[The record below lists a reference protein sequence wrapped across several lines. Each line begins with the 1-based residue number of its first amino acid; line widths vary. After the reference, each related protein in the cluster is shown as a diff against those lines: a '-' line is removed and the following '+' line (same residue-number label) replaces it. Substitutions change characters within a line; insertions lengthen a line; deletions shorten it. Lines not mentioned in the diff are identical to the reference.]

1 LNIIQRNITIVLI
14 AFSIIAFIVFY
25 LLSVKIFDN
34 SNFYY
39 ILVEDANGLNESD
52 IVYIE
57 NESLGKINKIDTAR
71 NGSGNILLKI
81 KLNRNVNLP
90 DRSTYHIIQGHDD
103 NTRRI
108 EIKLKAS
115 SGYFKNND
123 TIPLFI
129 SGLVADDY
137 KESSIAKDTVGSN
150 PDTVIIHREPEKVK
164 EKVKPVVKENLVKPV
179 IPQSNNNQIILKV
192 QFLVSPKELPLD
204 SKNFKGLNQVSFY
217 RDKGLY
223 KYVSGNENE
232 LSKAVDLCKVIKK
245 QGFPDAFVVAFKGDE
260 RISMSEAKQ
269 LLKK

>member
-1 LNIIQRNITIVLI
+1 MNIIKRNITIVLI

-71 NGSGNILLKI
+71 NGSGKILLKI

-90 DRSTYHIIQGHDD
+90 DRSTYHLIQGRDD
-103 NTRRI
+103 NNKNI

-129 SGLVADDY
+129 TGLVAEDF
-137 KESSIAKDTVGSN
+137 KEQAIAKDTVVSSL
-150 PDTVIIHREPEKVK
+150 DTVIIPKKPEEVKPIVK
-164 EKVKPVVKENLVKPV
+164 EKLIKPV
-179 IPQSNNNQIILKV
+179 ISQSNNNQVILKV
-192 QFLVSPKELPLD
+192 QFFVSQKELPLD
-204 SKNFKGLNQVSFY
+204 SKSFKGIDQVSFY
-217 RDKGLY
+217 RDKGMY

-232 LSKAVDLCKVIKK
+232 LSKAIDLCSAIKK

-260 RISMSEAKQ
+260 RISMNEAKK

>member
-1 LNIIQRNITIVLI
+1 MNIIKRNITIVLI

-52 IVYIE
+52 FVYIE

-71 NGSGNILLKI
+71 NRSGKILIKI

-90 DRSTYHIIQGHDD
+90 DRSTYHITQGHED
-103 NTRRI
+103 NKRKI

-115 SGYFKNND
+115 TGYFKNDD

-129 SGLVADDY
+129 NGLVTEDL
-137 KESSIAKDTVGSN
+137 KEPSIIEDTLVPS
-150 PDTVIIHREPEKVK
+150 PDTVLIPKKSEE
-164 EKVKPVVKENLVKPV
+164 VKPVVKENIVKPE
-179 IPQSNNNQIILKV
+179 IPQSNNNKVVLKV
-192 QFLVSPKELPLD
+192 QFLVSQKELPLD
-204 SKNFKGLNQVSFY
+204 SKSFKGINQVSFY
-217 RDKGLY
+217 RDKGMY

-232 LSKAVDLCKVIKK
+232 LSKANDLCSAIKK
-245 QGFPDAFVVAFKGDE
+245 QGYPDAFVVAFKGDE
-260 RISMSEAKQ
+260 RISMNEAKQ